1 MLYTIVNIYDVLRTD
16 SVYENSDSN
25 YLEVKTDPYE
35 YLN

>member
-16 SVYENSDSN
+16 SVYENSHSN

-35 YLN
+35 YLK